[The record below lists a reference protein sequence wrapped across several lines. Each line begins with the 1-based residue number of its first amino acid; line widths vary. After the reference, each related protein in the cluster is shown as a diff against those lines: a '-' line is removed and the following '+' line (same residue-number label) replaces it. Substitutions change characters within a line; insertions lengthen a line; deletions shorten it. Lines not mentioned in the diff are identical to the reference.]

1 MLNLIRIKWW
11 SLRVARTAEVCDLT
25 CASRPCLDEFE
36 ICTHSNG
43 AKRLSLKK
51 TNNTVATRSIK
62 TILDLELFV
71 SYENPQ
77 RVIEEAAMASTVS
90 DVSDQLVLIFFIDIS
105 HVWKELWAEIKFG
118 AETQFDVQRGLRAE

>member
-1 MLNLIRIKWW
+1 M
-11 SLRVARTAEVCDLT
+11 
-25 CASRPCLDEFE
+25 
-36 ICTHSNG
+36 
-43 AKRLSLKK
+43 
-51 TNNTVATRSIK
+51 ATRSIK